1 MSAFDAQSGDREWS
15 HVTHDQAIAPGES
28 RIIFMG
34 PRRSGKSSIE
44 RVVFHKMS
52 PHETL
57 FLETTQNVDINLVNN
72 DLIRFQTWDFGGD
85 ISLYDNVQYGE
96 GSMTPD
102 EIFKR
107 TSTLVYVIDAQEED
121 YEDALPKLVETIST
135 AHHVNPN
142 IHFEVFLHKVDGDF
156 MSEET
161 KAERQQGIQHYV
173 SGELGETNGDVL
185 VSYYL
190 TSIYDHSALEALS
203 KVVQKLVPQLPT
215 LNNLLDILISSCNID
230 KSYLVDVVT
239 KLYIATD
246 SNPVDVHTYEL
257 CSDLVDVVVDVSYIY
272 GVKVIENKENKNDD
286 NGAIGAP
293 VIRSVPYDSKSTAAI
308 RLNSGMV
315 LYLRY
320 VSPFLALVCVIREE
334 YFTKRSLLDYNIDCF
349 TTSLERVCNENNK
362 RQHAR
367 GLTTGAGAAAAGG
380 AGVVSSNSTG
390 AGGAANSGT
399 ATGGASDGA
408 AGAGTGIG
416 AGAGAG
422 ASGSGSAGIDSN
434 AGGGNV
440 VSVDTDTSIA
450 IGSGASDA
458 AGTSSGAGTR
468 GGSSI
473 RSAE

>member
-1 MSAFDAQSGDREWS
+1 MAAFDSPSDREWS
-15 HVTHDQAIAPGES
+15 HVTHDQAIAYGES

-85 ISLYDNVQYGE
+85 MSLYDSVQYGE

-272 GVKVIENKENKNDD
+272 GVKVIENKDGRDD
-286 NGAIGAP
+286 KDKDADGGSAAP
-293 VIRSVPYDSKSTAAI
+293 LVRSVPYDSKSTAAI

-349 TTSLERVCNENNK
+349 TSSLDRVCNENHN
-362 RQHAR
+362 RQSAR
-367 GLTTGAGAAAAGG
+367 GLTTGNGAGGPNSSARASGG
-380 AGVVSSNSTG
+380 AG
-390 AGGAANSGT
+390 
-399 ATGGASDGA
+399 
-408 AGAGTGIG
+408 
-416 AGAGAG
+416 
-422 ASGSGSAGIDSN
+422 
-434 AGGGNV
+434 
-440 VSVDTDTSIA
+440 
-450 IGSGASDA
+450 
-458 AGTSSGAGTR
+458 AGTSSGGATSTGAGSSTATTTATGGDSSAR
-468 GGSSI
+468 VSGGSAVDTGGGGSGI
-473 RSAE
+473 DGGSATGSGDADTGSESETGAGSGSGSMSKSSAISSAE